1 MASAASLNLKTA
13 THLYVNLAEP
23 DRANEIA
30 KLNVDGVGL
39 LRAEFMLAQIGT
51 HPKKFIHDGKKSLF
65 VSKLAE
71 GLTTFCA
78 AFNPRPVVYRAT
90 DFKTNEYSHL
100 TGGKAYEPAEPNPM
114 LGYRGAFRYIADP
127 QVFDLE
133 LAAIK
138 QVREKAGY
146 KNLWLMIPFVHTP
159 QELLQVKKLVT
170 TAGLIRSPSFKLWMM
185 VEIPANALLLEDFI
199 KVGIDGVS
207 IGTNDLTMLTLGVDR
222 DNSQVAPAF
231 DDTHPAVLQLI
242 ATTIKTAHKFDITTS
257 VCGQAPSDH
266 PNLVTQLV
274 NLGVTSI
281 SVNADALARTREYIY
296 YAENRR
302 LKGS

>member
-1 MASAASLNLKTA
+1 
-13 THLYVNLAEP
+13 
-23 DRANEIA
+23 
-30 KLNVDGVGL
+30 
-39 LRAEFMLAQIGT
+39 
-51 HPKKFIHDGKKSLF
+51 
-65 VSKLAE
+65 
-71 GLTTFCA
+71 
-78 AFNPRPVVYRAT
+78 
-90 DFKTNEYSHL
+90 
-100 TGGKAYEPAEPNPM
+100 M

-133 LAAIK
+133 LAAIRK
-138 QVREKAGY
+138 VRNSAGY

-199 KVGIDGVS
+199 QIGIDGVS

-222 DNSQVAPAF
+222 DNSQVASAF

-242 ATTIKTAHKFDITTS
+242 ATTIKTARKFDITVS

-266 PNLVTQLV
+266 PDLVEKLV
-274 NLGVTSI
+274 KLGITSV
-281 SVNADALARTREYIY
+281 SVNPDALARTREYIY
-296 YAENRR
+296 NAEN
-302 LKGS
+302 GSN